1 MCGSRVEHLP
11 QELLYFQC
19 FKRTLPRRVCPLSP
33 SCFKV
38 DGCHEPRALAPCF
51 QYRAD
56 EIAGSGLSVGACD
69 TNGTEVPC
77 RVIIEG
83 AREIRQ
89 RGSYVSNLYI
99 W

>member
-1 MCGSRVEHLP
+1 MRGSRVKHLP
-11 QELLYFQC
+11 QKLLYFQC
-19 FKRTLPRRVCPLSP
+19 FKRTLPRRVRPLLP

-38 DGCHEPRALAPCF
+38 DGRHKPRALPTCF
-51 QYRAD
+51 QYGAD
-56 EIAGSGLSVGACD
+56 EIAGGSLSVGTRD
-69 TNGTEVPC
+69 TNGAEVPC